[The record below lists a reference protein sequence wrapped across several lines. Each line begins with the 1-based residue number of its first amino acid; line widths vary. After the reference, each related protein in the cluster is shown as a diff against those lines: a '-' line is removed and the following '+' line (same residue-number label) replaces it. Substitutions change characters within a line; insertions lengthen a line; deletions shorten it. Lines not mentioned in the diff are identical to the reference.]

1 MYCSKCGTK
10 AIDGAAF
17 CQKCGAKL
25 IQDHREVQESV
36 SVSVQESV
44 KMSAASVGTSSEP
57 EQKSAKG
64 DAVLKSEPIQVSSP
78 EPIKTST
85 VPVEAIMKTTQ
96 KADIHEETHSVPE
109 SDKETYTLLKEN
121 VDKCPAIKSAKQVKM
136 GICFRGKIYNH
147 IVGLASG
154 QARITSAMAF
164 PYSILEGLPV
174 GVLAYIASRIGWDFV
189 EYGSIYFE
197 DYALPFA
204 LCLFI
209 IGLLIAFVPYIG
221 RREKASVREYVRKTV
236 EPEGISLIMNE
247 TKPVIRFVI
256 AAIFVLAGALV
267 FMFGVLD
274 VELGDIGTDA
284 VGVFDDGESDNRY
297 GLDSDESVPPK
308 DSFNIGEVLYKDIPL
323 STLFE
328 GSAVQTAEL
337 LGLPSGW
344 DRDDDIRLYIND
356 DTEEVESVEIWNVGA
371 LTINGETLEKN
382 RDGLAAILGEPV
394 EEGDSGGGY
403 AVDYQLEAYS
413 LYFELGESDA
423 KAWRVTVYPVQQDAA
438 DGYVPHTETTV
449 TICSLNEAAEAVYE
463 WLDSHPLGYETE
475 LNYPDSAMVDGAYR
489 IQLMVEDDYIG
500 VVSVSAADGSM
511 IITIPAMDDTGEWTE
526 SFDFPIDQ
534 WYSDIWCSLGDD
546 YRIMEEDILYGDFQI
561 YNLMGAS
568 MDDVMG
574 SWGTP
579 LDYSYGGGYN
589 YCIYEGIE
597 FAFDYQGEIYGISI
611 EPDMCMVD
619 GDTLDKNRD
628 ELTGILGIPA
638 EEGWGINYNDENIYS
653 MQYKGFRT
661 GINVAIYMA
670 SPESQAY
677 EIYLWQG

>member
-10 AIDGAAF
+10 AIEGAAF

-25 IQDHREVQESV
+25 IQNHREAQEPV
-36 SVSVQESV
+36 TVSVQESV
-44 KMSAASVGTSSEP
+44 KKPAASVRAGSES
-57 EQKSAKG
+57 EQKSAKD
-64 DAVLKSEPIQVSSP
+64 DAVLKSEPIKVSSP

-96 KADIHEETHSVPE
+96 KTDIHEETHSAPE
-109 SDKETYTLLKEN
+109 NDKDIYTLLKEKI
-121 VDKCPAIKSAKQVKM
+121 DKCPTIKSVKQVKM

-154 QARITSAMAF
+154 QARITPAMAF
-164 PYSILEGLPV
+164 PYSILERLPA
-174 GVLAYIASRIGWDFV
+174 GVLAYIASCIGWDYA

-204 LCLFI
+204 LCLFTA
-209 IGLLIAFVPYIG
+209 GLLIAFIPYIG
-221 RREKASVREYVRKTV
+221 RREKASVRECVRKTL
-236 EPEGISLIMNE
+236 EPEGISLTTNE

-256 AAIFVLAGALV
+256 SAIFLLAGALV
-267 FMFGVLD
+267 FIFGVLD
-274 VELGDIGTDA
+274 VDLGDIGADA
-284 VGVFDDGESDNRY
+284 VGVFDNEESDNRY
-297 GLDSDESVPPK
+297 DLDSDESVTLK
-308 DSFNIGEVLYKDIPL
+308 DSFDIGEVFYKDIPL

-328 GSAVQTAEL
+328 GSAAQTAEL
-337 LGLPSGW
+337 LGLPSGC

-356 DTEEVESVEIWNVGA
+356 DTAKVESVEIWNVGA

-382 RDGLAAILGEPV
+382 RNGLAAILGEPV

-475 LNYPDSAMVDGAYR
+475 LNYPDSAIVDGAYQ
-489 IQLMVEDDYIG
+489 IQLLVEDNYIG
-500 VVSVSAADGSM
+500 VISVSAADGSM
-511 IITIPAMDDTGEWTE
+511 IITIPAMDAVGEWTK
-526 SFDFPIDQ
+526 SYDFAIDQ

-546 YRIMEEDILYGDFQI
+546 NRIMEEDILYGDCQI

-574 SWGTP
+574 TWGTP

-589 YCIYEGIE
+589 YCTYEGIE

-619 GDTLDKNRD
+619 GNTLDKNRD
-628 ELTGILGIPA
+628 ELTGILGIPV
-638 EEGWGINYNDENIYS
+638 EEGWGINYNDEDIYS